1 MSELTVVQRAEVA
14 LGTPEHEKALVAL
27 AAESVGIVAITN
39 TAGYDE
45 CHAARMRLK
54 NARLDVEKR
63 AKAARE
69 DAQAFSKAIIAQEKK
84 LVGIVSPEE
93 DRLAVIQKA
102 YDDAKEAERQAKAK
116 AEAER
121 VNAIKYRIDEIRAT
135 VSIVAG
141 SSASRIA
148 EILGDLMEMNIDDS
162 FAEFVQEAQAALE
175 TAIARVNKLL
185 ADAKEREA
193 EQERIRLERI
203 ELARL
208 RKAEEERQAQE
219 RAKFEAERAAARA
232 EAEAKALAE
241 RTAHEKRVAAE
252 QAALDAERKELEAQR
267 RAMEA
272 AKPTPISQMTNEQT
286 HKHLDNIGMGKPHI
300 KLATGEVTTRIQKPT
315 DDMII
320 ESLVLDFKVDRITV
334 IGWLR
339 QMDLELAYVR
349 AA

>member
-1 MSELTVVQRAEVA
+1 VV
-14 LGTPEHEKALVAL
+14 
-27 AAESVGIVAITN
+27 
-39 TAGYDE
+39 
-45 CHAARMRLK
+45 
-54 NARLDVEKR
+54 
-63 AKAARE
+63 
-69 DAQAFSKAIIAQEKK
+69 
-84 LVGIVSPEE
+84 PEE
-93 DRLAVIQKA
+93 DRLAAIQKA
-102 YDDAKEAERQAKAK
+102 YDDAKEAERQEKARI
-116 AEAER
+116 EAER
-121 VNAIKYRIDEIRAT
+121 VNAIKYRIDEIRST
-135 VSIVAG
+135 VSVVAG
-141 SSASRIA
+141 SSASRIQM
-148 EILGDLMEMNIDDS
+148 ILEDLMETEIDES

-193 EQERIRLERI
+193 EQERIKQERA

-272 AKPTPISQMTNEQT
+272 TKPSLISQATHEQAQ
-286 HKHLDNIGMGKPHI
+286 KHLDSIGMGKPHI
-300 KLATGEVTTRIQKPT
+300 KLATGEVTTRTRPT

-320 ESLVLDFKVDRITV
+320 ESLALDFKVDRITV